1 MFYLKEFLMHQYI
14 SLWSKMNSFQKTKQR
29 GLSLIEAAMVLALS
43 AVVVSGVMYY
53 MSTANENLQN
63 RKVTEM
69 FISITQHINALY
81 SNQPKSAYAEL
92 NRDSGNQV
100 LKKFFPGG
108 EEKSII
114 NRLGKRSTGVTLNG
128 IPGVFSLYGGRCPA
142 SISNSTCAIV
152 QYWIPDSYSASDAYN
167 QCVAVISKNFG
178 DSILAKQANG
188 LGKSIEGSNTDIQK
202 ISTIC
207 KKSSGITLY
216 IR

>member
-1 MFYLKEFLMHQYI
+1 
-14 SLWSKMNSFQKTKQR
+14 MNSFQKTKQR

-81 SNQPKSAYAEL
+81 SNQPKSAYTEL
-92 NRDSGNQV
+92 TQESGYQV

-108 EEKSII
+108 EVKTIK
-114 NRLGKRSTGVTLNG
+114 NRSGDTSTGVTLNG
-128 IPGVFSLYGGRCPA
+128 IPGVFSLYGSTVCPD
-142 SISNSTCAIV
+142 SRSDSRRSTCAVV
-152 QYWIPDSYSASDAYN
+152 QYWLPNSYSENDAYN

-188 LGKSIEGSNTDIQK
+188 RGRSVVGSNTDIQK
-202 ISTIC
+202 ISDIC
-207 KKSSGITLY
+207 KMSSGITLF

>member
-1 MFYLKEFLMHQYI
+1 
-14 SLWSKMNSFQKTKQR
+14 
-29 GLSLIEAAMVLALS
+29 MVLALS

-81 SNQPKSAYAEL
+81 SNQPKSAYTEL
-92 NRDSGNQV
+92 TRESGYQV

-108 EEKSII
+108 EVKSIK
-114 NRLGKRSTGVTLNG
+114 NRSGDISKGVTLNG
-128 IPGVFSLYGGRCPA
+128 IPGVFSLYGSTSCPDT
-142 SISNSTCAIV
+142 INRRSTCAVV
-152 QYWIPDSYSASDAYN
+152 QYWLPNSYSENDAYN

-188 LGKSIEGSNTDIQK
+188 PGNSVVGSNTDIQK

-207 KKSSGITLY
+207 KKSSGITLF

>member
-1 MFYLKEFLMHQYI
+1 
-14 SLWSKMNSFQKTKQR
+14 MNSFQKTKQR

-81 SNQPKSAYAEL
+81 SNQPKSAYSEL
-92 NRDSGNQV
+92 TPGSGYKV
-100 LKKFFPGG
+100 LTKFFPGG
-108 EEKSII
+108 QVKHIT
-114 NRLGKRSTGVTLNG
+114 NRGGTTSTGVTLNG
-128 IPGVFSLYGGRCPA
+128 IPGVFSLYGTKCPD
-142 SISNSTCAIV
+142 INSTCIAV
-152 QYWIPDSYSASDAYN
+152 QYWIPKSYSENDAYN

-188 LGKSIEGSNTDIQK
+188 TGRTVPGSNTDIQT

-207 KKSSGITLY
+207 KNAAGITLF

>member
-1 MFYLKEFLMHQYI
+1 
-14 SLWSKMNSFQKTKQR
+14 MNSPQKTKQR

-63 RKVTEM
+63 RRVTEM

-81 SNQPKSAYAEL
+81 SNQPKSAYSEL
-92 NRDSGNQV
+92 KKDSGYQI

-108 EEKSII
+108 QVKSIT
-114 NRLGKRSTGVTLNG
+114 NRIGSTSTGVTLNG
-128 IPGVFSLYGGRCPA
+128 IPGVFSLYGTSC
-142 SISNSTCAIV
+142 SDTISGNSTCVAV
-152 QYWIPDSYSASDAYN
+152 QYWIPKSYSENDAYN

-188 LGKSIEGSNTDIQK
+188 RGASVPGSNTDIQR

-207 KKSSGITLY
+207 NNASGITLY

>member
-1 MFYLKEFLMHQYI
+1 
-14 SLWSKMNSFQKTKQR
+14 
-29 GLSLIEAAMVLALS
+29 MVLALS
-43 AVVVSGVMYY
+43 AVVVSVVMYY

-81 SNQPKSAYAEL
+81 SNQPKSAYTEL
-92 NRDSGNQV
+92 TRKSGYQV

-108 EEKSII
+108 EEKSIK
-114 NRLGKRSTGVTLNG
+114 NRSNQISKGITLNG
-128 IPGVFSLYGGRCPA
+128 IPGVFSIYSDSCPG
-142 SISNSTCAIV
+142 IRSTCAVV
-152 QYWIPDSYSASDAYN
+152 QYWLPNSYSENDAYN

-188 LGKSIEGSNTDIQK
+188 SGKSIVGSKTDIQE
-202 ISTIC
+202 ISAMC
-207 KKSSGITLY
+207 KNALGITLF

>member
-1 MFYLKEFLMHQYI
+1 
-14 SLWSKMNSFQKTKQR
+14 
-29 GLSLIEAAMVLALS
+29 MVLALS

-81 SNQPKSAYAEL
+81 SNQPKSAYTEL
-92 NRDSGNQV
+92 TRDSGYQV

-114 NRLGKRSTGVTLNG
+114 NRSGEKSRGITLNG
-128 IPGVFSLYGGRCPA
+128 IPGVFSLYGRSCYD
-142 SISNSTCAIV
+142 SISGNSTCAVV
-152 QYWIPDSYSASDAYN
+152 QYWIPNSYSENDAYN

-188 LGKSIEGSNTDIQK
+188 SGRRVEGSNTDIQE

-207 KKSSGITLY
+207 KNPSGITLF

>member
-1 MFYLKEFLMHQYI
+1 
-14 SLWSKMNSFQKTKQR
+14 MNSPQKTKQR

-63 RKVTEM
+63 RRVTEM

-81 SNQPKSAYAEL
+81 INQPKSAYSEL
-92 NRDSGNQV
+92 KRDSGYQI

-108 EEKSII
+108 QVKSIT
-114 NRLGKRSTGVTLNG
+114 NRIGSTSTGVTLNG
-128 IPGVFSLYGGRCPA
+128 IPGVFSLYGTPCLGT
-142 SISNSTCAIV
+142 ISGYSTCVAV
-152 QYWIPDSYSASDAYN
+152 QYWIPKSYSENDAYN

-188 LGKSIEGSNTDIQK
+188 TGTSVPGSDTDIQR

-207 KKSSGITLY
+207 KNASGITLF

>member
-1 MFYLKEFLMHQYI
+1 
-14 SLWSKMNSFQKTKQR
+14 MNSFQKTKQR

-81 SNQPKSAYAEL
+81 SNQPKSAYSEL
-92 NRDSGNQV
+92 TRESGYKI
-100 LKKFFPGG
+100 LTKFFPSGQDKVITNRTG
-108 EEKSII
+108 SKS
-114 NRLGKRSTGVTLNG
+114 RGVTLNG
-128 IPGVFSLYGGRCPA
+128 IPGVFSLYGTEC
-142 SISNSTCAIV
+142 SDTISGDSTCIAV
-152 QYWIPDSYSASDAYN
+152 QYWIPKSYSENDAYN

-188 LGKSIEGSNTDIQK
+188 NGKAVPGSNTDIQT

-207 KKSSGITLY
+207 KNTAGITLF

>member
-1 MFYLKEFLMHQYI
+1 
-14 SLWSKMNSFQKTKQR
+14 MNSFQKTKQR

-63 RKVTEM
+63 RKITEM

-81 SNQPKSAYAEL
+81 SNQPKSAYNEL
-92 NRDSGNQV
+92 TRDSGYQV

-114 NRLGKRSTGVTLNG
+114 NRSGKISKGVTLNG
-128 IPGVFSLYGGRCPA
+128 IPGVFSLYGGNCYDAIRGN
-142 SISNSTCAIV
+142 SICAVV
-152 QYWIPDSYSASDAYN
+152 QYWIPNSYSENDAYN

-178 DSILAKQANG
+178 DSILAKQSNG
-188 LGKSIEGSNTDIQK
+188 SGKSIEGSNTDIQK

-207 KKSSGITLY
+207 RNTSGITLF

>member
-1 MFYLKEFLMHQYI
+1 
-14 SLWSKMNSFQKTKQR
+14 MNSFQKTKQR

-63 RKVTEM
+63 RRVTEM

-81 SNQPKSAYAEL
+81 SNQPKSAYSEL
-92 NRDSGNQV
+92 KRESGYKV
-100 LKKFFPGG
+100 LTKFFPSGQV
-108 EEKSII
+108 KSIK
-114 NRLGKRSTGVTLNG
+114 NRTGKISTGVTLNG
-128 IPGVFSLYGGRCPA
+128 IPGVFSLYGRECPDK
-142 SISNSTCAIV
+142 ISGHSACIAV
-152 QYWIPDSYSASDAYN
+152 QYWIPESYSENDAYN

-188 LGKSIEGSNTDIQK
+188 QGTSVPGSNTDIQT

-207 KKSSGITLY
+207 QDAAGITLF

>member
-1 MFYLKEFLMHQYI
+1 
-14 SLWSKMNSFQKTKQR
+14 MNSFQKIKQR

-43 AVVVSGVMYY
+43 AVVVSVVMYY

-92 NRDSGNQV
+92 TRQSGYQV

-108 EEKSII
+108 EEKTIT
-114 NRLGKRSTGVTLNG
+114 NRLGNISKGVTLNG
-128 IPGVFSLYGGRCPA
+128 IPGVFSIYGASCPD
-142 SISNSTCAIV
+142 IRSTCAVV
-152 QYWIPDSYSASDAYN
+152 QYWLPNSYSEKDAYN

-188 LGKSIEGSNTDIQK
+188 SGKRVAGSNTDIQK
-202 ISTIC
+202 ISDIC
-207 KKSSGITLY
+207 KNASGITLF

>member
-1 MFYLKEFLMHQYI
+1 M
-14 SLWSKMNSFQKTKQR
+14 
-29 GLSLIEAAMVLALS
+29 ALALS

-81 SNQPKSAYAEL
+81 SNQPKSAYTEL
-92 NRDSGNQV
+92 TRASGYQV

-108 EEKSII
+108 EEKTII
-114 NRLGKRSTGVTLNG
+114 NRSGERSTGVTLNG
-128 IPGVFSLYGGRCPA
+128 IPGVFSLYGGSCPA
-142 SISNSTCAIV
+142 SISRNSTCAIV
-152 QYWIPDSYSASDAYN
+152 QYWIPNSYSAIDAYN

>member
-1 MFYLKEFLMHQYI
+1 
-14 SLWSKMNSFQKTKQR
+14 MNSFQKTKQR

-63 RKVTEM
+63 RRVTEM

-81 SNQPKSAYAEL
+81 SNQPKSAYSEL
-92 NRDSGNQV
+92 KRESGYNI
-100 LKKFFPGG
+100 LKKFFPSGQVKAIKNQAG
-108 EEKSII
+108 ET
-114 NRLGKRSTGVTLNG
+114 STGVTLNG
-128 IPGVFSLYGGRCPA
+128 IPGVFSLYGTGC
-142 SISNSTCAIV
+142 SDKISGYDSTCIAV
-152 QYWIPDSYSASDAYN
+152 QYWIPKSYSKNDAYN

-178 DSILAKQANG
+178 DSILAKQAND
-188 LGKSIEGSNTDIQK
+188 GKGASVPGSNTDIQR

-207 KKSSGITLY
+207 KNAAGITLY

>member
-1 MFYLKEFLMHQYI
+1 
-14 SLWSKMNSFQKTKQR
+14 MNSFQKIKQR

-43 AVVVSGVMYY
+43 AVVVSAVMYY

-92 NRDSGNQV
+92 TRQSGYQV

-108 EEKSII
+108 EEKTII
-114 NRLGKRSTGVTLNG
+114 NRLGNISKGVTLNG
-128 IPGVFSLYGGRCPA
+128 IPGVFSIYGASCPD
-142 SISNSTCAIV
+142 IRSTCAVV
-152 QYWIPDSYSASDAYN
+152 QYWLPNSYSEKDAYN

-188 LGKSIEGSNTDIQK
+188 PGKSVAGSNTDIQK
-202 ISTIC
+202 ISDIC
-207 KKSSGITLY
+207 KNASGITLF

>member
-1 MFYLKEFLMHQYI
+1 
-14 SLWSKMNSFQKTKQR
+14 MNSFQKTKQR

-63 RKVTEM
+63 RRVTEM

-81 SNQPKSAYAEL
+81 SNQPKSAYSEL
-92 NRDSGNQV
+92 ERESGYKV
-100 LKKFFPGG
+100 LTKFFPSGQV
-108 EEKSII
+108 KSIT
-114 NRLGKRSTGVTLNG
+114 NRAGKTSTGITLNG
-128 IPGVFSLYGGRCPA
+128 IPGVFSLYGTKCPD
-142 SISNSTCAIV
+142 INSTCIAV
-152 QYWIPDSYSASDAYN
+152 QYWIPKSYSENDAYN

-188 LGKSIEGSNTDIQK
+188 TGRTVPGSNTDIQT

-207 KKSSGITLY
+207 KNAAGITLF

>member
-1 MFYLKEFLMHQYI
+1 
-14 SLWSKMNSFQKTKQR
+14 MNSFQKTKQR

-81 SNQPKSAYAEL
+81 SNQPKSAYTEL
-92 NRDSGNQV
+92 TRESGYQV

-108 EEKSII
+108 EVKSIK
-114 NRLGKRSTGVTLNG
+114 NRSGDISKGVTLNG
-128 IPGVFSLYGGRCPA
+128 IPGVFSLYGSTSCPDT
-142 SISNSTCAIV
+142 ISRRSTCAVV
-152 QYWIPDSYSASDAYN
+152 QYWLPNSYSENDAYN

-188 LGKSIEGSNTDIQK
+188 PGNSVVGSNTDIQK

>member
-1 MFYLKEFLMHQYI
+1 
-14 SLWSKMNSFQKTKQR
+14 
-29 GLSLIEAAMVLALS
+29 MVLALS

-69 FISITQHINALY
+69 FISITQHINSLY
-81 SNQPKSAYAEL
+81 SNQPKSAYTEL
-92 NRDSGNQV
+92 TRNSGYQV

-108 EEKSII
+108 EVKSIT
-114 NRLGKRSTGVTLNG
+114 NRSGKTSTGVTLNG
-128 IPGVFSLYGGRCPA
+128 IPGVFSLYGTPC
-142 SISNSTCAIV
+142 SDTISGFSTCAAV
-152 QYWIPDSYSASDAYN
+152 QYWIPNSYSENDAYN

-188 LGKSIEGSNTDIQK
+188 SGKSVAGSNTDIQK

-207 KKSSGITLY
+207 KNASGITLF

>member
-1 MFYLKEFLMHQYI
+1 
-14 SLWSKMNSFQKTKQR
+14 
-29 GLSLIEAAMVLALS
+29 MVLALS

-81 SNQPKSAYAEL
+81 SNQPKSAYSEL
-92 NRDSGNQV
+92 TPVSGYKV
-100 LKKFFPGG
+100 LTKFFPGG
-108 EEKSII
+108 QVKYIT
-114 NRLGKRSTGVTLNG
+114 NRVGSTSTGVTLNG
-128 IPGVFSLYGGRCPA
+128 IPGVFSLYGTKCPD
-142 SISNSTCAIV
+142 INSTCIAV
-152 QYWIPDSYSASDAYN
+152 QYWIPKSYSENDAYN

-188 LGKSIEGSNTDIQK
+188 KGRTVPGSNTDIQT

-207 KKSSGITLY
+207 KDAAGITLF

>member
-1 MFYLKEFLMHQYI
+1 
-14 SLWSKMNSFQKTKQR
+14 MNSFQKTKQR

-81 SNQPKSAYAEL
+81 SNQPKSAYTEL
-92 NRDSGNQV
+92 TQESGYQV

-108 EEKSII
+108 EVKTIK
-114 NRLGKRSTGVTLNG
+114 NRSGDTSTGVTLNG
-128 IPGVFSLYGGRCPA
+128 IPGVFSLYGSTRCPD
-142 SISNSTCAIV
+142 SRSDSRRSTCAVV
-152 QYWIPDSYSASDAYN
+152 QYWLPNSYSENDAYN

-188 LGKSIEGSNTDIQK
+188 RGRSVVGSNTDIQT
-202 ISTIC
+202 ISDIC
-207 KKSSGITLY
+207 KMSSGITLF

>member
-1 MFYLKEFLMHQYI
+1 
-14 SLWSKMNSFQKTKQR
+14 MNSFQKTKQR

-69 FISITQHINALY
+69 FISITQHINSLY
-81 SNQPKSAYAEL
+81 SNQPKSAYTEL
-92 NRDSGNQV
+92 TRNSGYQV

-108 EEKSII
+108 EVKSIT
-114 NRLGKRSTGVTLNG
+114 NRSGKTSTGVTLNG
-128 IPGVFSLYGGRCPA
+128 IPGVFSLYGTPC
-142 SISNSTCAIV
+142 SDTISGFSTCAAV
-152 QYWIPDSYSASDAYN
+152 QYWIPNSYSENDAYN

-188 LGKSIEGSNTDIQK
+188 SGRSIEGSNTDIK
-202 ISTIC
+202 TISTIC
-207 KKSSGITLY
+207 KNSEGITLY

>member
-1 MFYLKEFLMHQYI
+1 
-14 SLWSKMNSFQKTKQR
+14 MNSFQKTKQR

-81 SNQPKSAYAEL
+81 SNQPKSAYTEL
-92 NRDSGNQV
+92 TRESGYQV

-108 EEKSII
+108 EVKSIK
-114 NRLGKRSTGVTLNG
+114 NRSGDISKGVTLNG
-128 IPGVFSLYGGRCPA
+128 IPGVFSLYGSTSCPDT
-142 SISNSTCAIV
+142 ISRRSTCAVV
-152 QYWIPDSYSASDAYN
+152 QYWLPNSYSENDAYN

-188 LGKSIEGSNTDIQK
+188 PGNSVVGSNTDIQK

-207 KKSSGITLY
+207 KKSSGITLF

>member
-1 MFYLKEFLMHQYI
+1 
-14 SLWSKMNSFQKTKQR
+14 MNSFQKTKQR

-69 FISITQHINALY
+69 FISITQHINSLY

-92 NRDSGNQV
+92 NRNSGYQV
-100 LKKFFPGG
+100 IKKFFPGG
-108 EEKSII
+108 EVKSIT
-114 NRLGKRSTGVTLNG
+114 NRLGSTSTGVTLNG
-128 IPGVFSLYGGRCPA
+128 IPGVFSLYSTSCSDP
-142 SISNSTCAIV
+142 ISGYSTCAAV
-152 QYWIPDSYSASDAYN
+152 QYWIPNSYSENDAYN

-188 LGKSIEGSNTDIQK
+188 SGASVAGSNTDIQK

-207 KKSSGITLY
+207 KNPAGITLL

>member
-1 MFYLKEFLMHQYI
+1 
-14 SLWSKMNSFQKTKQR
+14 MNSFQKTKQR

-81 SNQPKSAYAEL
+81 SNQPKSAYTEL
-92 NRDSGNQV
+92 TRDSGYQV

-114 NRLGKRSTGVTLNG
+114 NRSGEKSRGITLNG
-128 IPGVFSLYGGRCPA
+128 IPGVFSLYGRSCYD
-142 SISNSTCAIV
+142 SISGNSTCAVV
-152 QYWIPDSYSASDAYN
+152 QYWIPNSYSEKDAYN

-188 LGKSIEGSNTDIQK
+188 SGKRVEGSNTDIQE

-207 KKSSGITLY
+207 KNPSGITLF

>member
-1 MFYLKEFLMHQYI
+1 
-14 SLWSKMNSFQKTKQR
+14 MNSFQKTKQR

-63 RKVTEM
+63 RRVTEM

-81 SNQPKSAYAEL
+81 SNQPKSAYSEL
-92 NRDSGNQV
+92 TRESGYKV
-100 LKKFFPGG
+100 LTKFFPSGQV
-108 EEKSII
+108 KSIT
-114 NRLGKRSTGVTLNG
+114 NRVGSTSTGVTLNG
-128 IPGVFSLYGGRCPA
+128 IPGVFSLYGTGC
-142 SISNSTCAIV
+142 SDTISGHSTCIAV
-152 QYWIPDSYSASDAYN
+152 QYWIPKSYSENDAYN

-188 LGKSIEGSNTDIQK
+188 KGATVPGSNTDIQR

-207 KKSSGITLY
+207 KGAAGITLF

>member
-1 MFYLKEFLMHQYI
+1 
-14 SLWSKMNSFQKTKQR
+14 
-29 GLSLIEAAMVLALS
+29 MVLALS

-69 FISITQHINALY
+69 FISITQHINSLY

-92 NRDSGNQV
+92 NRNSGYQV
-100 LKKFFPGG
+100 IKKFFPGG
-108 EEKSII
+108 EVKSIT
-114 NRLGKRSTGVTLNG
+114 NRLGSTSTGVTLNG
-128 IPGVFSLYGGRCPA
+128 IPGVFSLYSTSCSDP
-142 SISNSTCAIV
+142 ISGFSTCAAV
-152 QYWIPDSYSASDAYN
+152 QYWIPNSYSENDAYN

-188 LGKSIEGSNTDIQK
+188 SGASVAGSNTDIQK

-207 KKSSGITLY
+207 KNPAGITLL

>member
-1 MFYLKEFLMHQYI
+1 
-14 SLWSKMNSFQKTKQR
+14 MNSFQKTKQR

-81 SNQPKSAYAEL
+81 SNQPKSAYKEL
-92 NRDSGNQV
+92 TRQSGYQV

-108 EEKSII
+108 EVKTII
-114 NRLGKRSTGVTLNG
+114 NRLGNKSTGVTLNG
-128 IPGVFSLYGGRCPA
+128 IPGVFSLYGTSCPDT
-142 SISNSTCAIV
+142 SRWRRTCAVV
-152 QYWIPDSYSASDAYN
+152 QYWLPNSYSENDAYN

-188 LGKSIEGSNTDIQK
+188 PGKSVVGSNTDIQE

-207 KKSSGITLY
+207 KKASGITLY
-216 IR
+216 IH

>member
-1 MFYLKEFLMHQYI
+1 
-14 SLWSKMNSFQKTKQR
+14 MNSFQKTKQR

-69 FISITQHINALY
+69 FISITQHINSLY

-92 NRDSGNQV
+92 NRNSGYQV
-100 LKKFFPGG
+100 IKKFFPGG
-108 EEKSII
+108 EVKSIT
-114 NRLGKRSTGVTLNG
+114 NRLGSTSTGVTLNG
-128 IPGVFSLYGGRCPA
+128 IPGVFSLYSTSCSDP
-142 SISNSTCAIV
+142 ISGFSTCAAV
-152 QYWIPDSYSASDAYN
+152 QYWIPNSYSENDAYN

-188 LGKSIEGSNTDIQK
+188 SGASVAGSNTDIQK

-207 KKSSGITLY
+207 KNAAGITLF

>member
-1 MFYLKEFLMHQYI
+1 
-14 SLWSKMNSFQKTKQR
+14 MNSFQKTKQR

-63 RKVTEM
+63 RRVTEM

-81 SNQPKSAYAEL
+81 SNQPKSAYSEL
-92 NRDSGNQV
+92 TRESGYKV
-100 LKKFFPGG
+100 LTKFFPSGQV
-108 EEKSII
+108 KSIT
-114 NRLGKRSTGVTLNG
+114 NRVGSTSTGVTLNG
-128 IPGVFSLYGGRCPA
+128 IPGVFSLYGTGC
-142 SISNSTCAIV
+142 SDKISGYSTCIAV
-152 QYWIPDSYSASDAYN
+152 QYWIPKSYSENDAYN

-188 LGKSIEGSNTDIQK
+188 KGATVPGSNTDIQK

-207 KKSSGITLY
+207 KNAAGITLF

>member
-1 MFYLKEFLMHQYI
+1 
-14 SLWSKMNSFQKTKQR
+14 MNSFQKTKQR

-69 FISITQHINALY
+69 FISITQHINSLY

-92 NRDSGNQV
+92 NRNSGYQV
-100 LKKFFPGG
+100 IKKFFPGG
-108 EEKSII
+108 EVKSIT
-114 NRLGKRSTGVTLNG
+114 NRLGSTSTGVTLNG
-128 IPGVFSLYGGRCPA
+128 IPGVFSLYSTSCSDP
-142 SISNSTCAIV
+142 ISGFSTCAAV
-152 QYWIPDSYSASDAYN
+152 QYWIPNSYSENDAYN

-188 LGKSIEGSNTDIQK
+188 SGASVAGSNTDIQK

-207 KKSSGITLY
+207 KNPAGITLL
-216 IR
+216 

>member
-1 MFYLKEFLMHQYI
+1 
-14 SLWSKMNSFQKTKQR
+14 MNSFQKTKQR

-81 SNQPKSAYAEL
+81 SNQPKSAYTEL
-92 NRDSGNQV
+92 TRESGYQV

-108 EEKSII
+108 EVKSIK
-114 NRLGKRSTGVTLNG
+114 NRSGDISKGVTLNG
-128 IPGVFSLYGGRCPA
+128 IPGVFSLYGSTSCPDT
-142 SISNSTCAIV
+142 INRRSTCAVV
-152 QYWIPDSYSASDAYN
+152 QYWLPNSYSENDAYN

-188 LGKSIEGSNTDIQK
+188 PGNSVVGSNTDIQK

-207 KKSSGITLY
+207 KKSSGITLF

>member
-1 MFYLKEFLMHQYI
+1 
-14 SLWSKMNSFQKTKQR
+14 MNSFQKTKQR

-43 AVVVSGVMYY
+43 AVVVSRVMYY

-81 SNQPKSAYAEL
+81 SNQPKSAYTEL
-92 NRDSGNQV
+92 TRESGYQV

-108 EEKSII
+108 EVKSIK
-114 NRLGKRSTGVTLNG
+114 NRSGDISKGVTLNG
-128 IPGVFSLYGGRCPA
+128 IPGVFSLYGSTSCPDT
-142 SISNSTCAIV
+142 ISRRSTCAVV
-152 QYWIPDSYSASDAYN
+152 QYWLPNSYSENDAYN

-188 LGKSIEGSNTDIQK
+188 PGNSVVGSNTDIQK

-207 KKSSGITLY
+207 KKSSGITLF

>member
-1 MFYLKEFLMHQYI
+1 
-14 SLWSKMNSFQKTKQR
+14 MNSVQKTKQR

-63 RKVTEM
+63 RRVTEM

-81 SNQPKSAYAEL
+81 SNQPKSAYSEL
-92 NRDSGNQV
+92 ERDSGYKV
-100 LKKFFPGG
+100 LTKFFPSGQV
-108 EEKSII
+108 KSIT
-114 NRLGKRSTGVTLNG
+114 NRLDQPSTGVTLNG
-128 IPGVFSLYGGRCPA
+128 IPGVFSLYGTKCPDK
-142 SISNSTCAIV
+142 ISEPCIAV
-152 QYWIPDSYSASDAYN
+152 QYWIPKSYSENDAYN

-188 LGKSIEGSNTDIQK
+188 QGATVPGSNTNIQR

-207 KKSSGITLY
+207 QKAAGITLF